1 MKSRIITS
9 LIAIP
14 PIVISVWVGGYLYL
28 FAMISIAGVGAYETS
43 KMTRLRGIPS
53 HPKMSFLVAII
64 TVFLS
69 FILTESDNL
78 TYSYSFVLIST
89 AAISVVWL
97 TINKPT
103 DSTFLNTMVGT
114 ICPAFYVG
122 GFMGFAILL
131 RELPYGMEWVFILL
145 IATWSTDTSA
155 LIIGKAIGKTPFFP
169 YLSPKKT
176 LEGAWAG
183 LISGIFASLISYM
196 VFNAIGLRL
205 FKSIWGFDEFGYL
218 TALLLGIILGI
229 SSQMGDLF
237 ESLIKRR
244 AGVKDS
250 SKLMGPHGGVL
261 DRIDSIVFNLFV
273 LYYFIQWMGN

>member
-1 MKSRIITS
+1 
-9 LIAIP
+9 
-14 PIVISVWVGGYLYL
+14 
-28 FAMISIAGVGAYETS
+28 
-43 KMTRLRGIPS
+43 
-53 HPKMSFLVAII
+53 
-64 TVFLS
+64 
-69 FILTESDNL
+69 
-78 TYSYSFVLIST
+78 
-89 AAISVVWL
+89 
-97 TINKPT
+97 
-103 DSTFLNTMVGT
+103 
-114 ICPAFYVG
+114 
-122 GFMGFAILL
+122 MGFAILL